1 MKHSARVFWKKN
13 QHEVF
18 KDGKYSRRHTW
29 YFDGGTEVP
38 ASSSPDIIPTP
49 MSDASAVDPEEAFL
63 AAVSSCHM
71 LFFLSIASKKK
82 YVVEHYEDH
91 AVGQLKEI
99 KGKKAITTITLCPKV
114 IFKGKYPSIKT
125 IEQMHN
131 LAHSNCFI
139 ANSIKANIQ
148 IKLNMKPNIK

>member
-1 MKHSARVFWKKN
+1 MLWKKN
-13 QHEVF
+13 QHEAF
-18 KDGKYSRRHTW
+18 ESGKYSRVHTW
-29 YFDGGTEVP
+29 YFDGGAEIR

-63 AAVSSCHM
+63 ASVSSCHM
-71 LFFLSIASKKK
+71 LFFLSIAAKKK
-82 YVVEHYEDH
+82 YIVECYEDH
-91 AVGQLKEI
+91 PVGLLKEV
-99 KGKKAITTITLCPKV
+99 KGKKAITVITLSPKV
-114 IFKGKYPSIKT
+114 IFKGNYPSTKA

-148 IKLNMKPNIK
+148 IKLI